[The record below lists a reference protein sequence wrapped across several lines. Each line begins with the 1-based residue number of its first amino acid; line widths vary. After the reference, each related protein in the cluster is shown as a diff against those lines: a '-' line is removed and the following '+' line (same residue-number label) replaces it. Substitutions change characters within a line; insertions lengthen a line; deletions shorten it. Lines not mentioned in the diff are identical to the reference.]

1 MLYDSMFIQRAE
13 VEDPDTIGIS
23 RPVMSEAEVKIY
35 PNPAVSYIYVELSD
49 NITYLKAEL
58 WNANGT
64 LLQTT
69 TERVLNLQTLT
80 PGTYYVRV
88 YTPEGV
94 GVRKVI
100 QM

>member
-1 MLYDSMFIQRAE
+1 M
-13 VEDPDTIGIS
+13 VEETVTAL
-23 RPVMSEAEVKIY
+23 VMSEAEVKIY
-35 PNPAVSYIYVELSD
+35 PNPAVSYIYVELPD

-69 TERVLNLQTLT
+69 TERVLNLQSLT
-80 PGTYYVRV
+80 PGTYYIRV
-88 YTPEGV
+88 HTPEGI

-100 QM
+100 KM